1 MTKVTIIA
9 DGCIQGAGCRTLVKQ
24 VASQIGLK
32 GLVRNL
38 SNGQV
43 EIFCEGQ
50 LPRINKLLKM
60 INCKG
65 RKNDVLSVYVESLT
79 VRKEGENGYL
89 GPWKQYVEFE
99 ICYGFEVESPV
110 DRTLFECLEN
120 RLLLLASL

>member
-9 DGCIQGAGCRTLVKQ
+9 DGCIQGAGYRTLVKQ

-60 INCKG
+60 INCKE

-89 GPWKQYVEFE
+89 GP
-99 ICYGFEVESPV
+99 
-110 DRTLFECLEN
+110 
-120 RLLLLASL
+120 